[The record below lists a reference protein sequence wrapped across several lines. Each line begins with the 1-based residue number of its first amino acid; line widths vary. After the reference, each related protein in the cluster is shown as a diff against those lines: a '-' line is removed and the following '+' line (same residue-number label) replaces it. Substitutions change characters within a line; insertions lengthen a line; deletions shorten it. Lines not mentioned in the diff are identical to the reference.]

1 MLAFS
6 LSPFLSHCTR
16 QFGDYNCST
25 LLVQLVKVNKWDGSA
40 VKHALDDAVKTC
52 LLGDRPQLKEQFG
65 LVNTRLVLCAL
76 AVGVAIMAHAW
87 DYTHPFPASRPV
99 LLISVLTYFALMG
112 VLTLHTTFR
121 EKGTFAVAVQKES
134 GGKSQRIWEASSDM
148 KKYDDK
154 YLLTLLVRDAR
165 GQREQTS
172 TKSCAA
178 FIDSNGI
185 IMEHLVAN
193 EVNRLYN
200 SLAAE
205 KKEK

>member
-1 MLAFS
+1 MSKKEDKAQ
-6 LSPFLSHCTR
+6 PAEE
-16 QFGDYNCST
+16 
-25 LLVQLVKVNKWDGSA
+25 LVKVNKWDGSA

-65 LVNTRLVLCAL
+65 LVNTRLLLCAL

-87 DYTHPFPASRPV
+87 DFTHPFPQSRPV
-99 LLISVLTYFALMG
+99 LLFSALAYFALMG

-121 EKGTFAVAVQKES
+121 EKGTFAVAVQKEAG
-134 GGKSQRIWEASSDM
+134 GGKTNRTWEASSDM

-154 YLLTLLVRDAR
+154 YMLTLCVRNGR

-178 FIDSNGI
+178 FIDGNGI
-185 IMEHLVAN
+185 ILDHLVAN

-200 SLAAE
+200 LLAAE
-205 KKEK
+205 KKNK

>member
-1 MLAFS
+1 
-6 LSPFLSHCTR
+6 
-16 QFGDYNCST
+16 
-25 LLVQLVKVNKWDGSA
+25 QLVKVNKWDSSA

-87 DYTHPFPASRPV
+87 DFTHPFPQSRPV
-99 LLISVLTYFALMG
+99 LLFSVLAYFALMG

-121 EKGTFAVAVQKES
+121 EKGTFAVAVQRDAAS
-134 GGKSQRIWEASSDM
+134 KSRIWEASSDM

-154 YLLTLLVRDAR
+154 YLLTLSVRDGR

-172 TKSCAA
+172 SKSCAA

-185 IMEHLVAN
+185 VLDHLVAN
-193 EVNRLYN
+193 EVNRLFN

-205 KKEK
+205 KKD

>member
-1 MLAFS
+1 MTKKEDKSQPAEE
-6 LSPFLSHCTR
+6 
-16 QFGDYNCST
+16 
-25 LLVQLVKVNKWDGSA
+25 LVKVNKWDGSA

-87 DYTHPFPASRPV
+87 DFTHPFPQSRPV
-99 LLISVLTYFALMG
+99 LLFSVLAYFALMG

-121 EKGTFAVAVQKES
+121 EKGTFVVALQKDA
-134 GGKSQRIWEASSDM
+134 GAKLPRIWEASSDM

-154 YLLTLLVRDAR
+154 YLLTLSVKDGR
-165 GQREQTS
+165 GQREQIS
-172 TKSCAA
+172 SKSCAA

-185 IMEHLVAN
+185 ILDNLVAN

>member
-1 MLAFS
+1 MAKKDDK
-6 LSPFLSHCTR
+6 T
-16 QFGDYNCST
+16 QAADE
-25 LLVQLVKVNKWDGSA
+25 LVKVNKWDGSA

-87 DYTHPFPASRPV
+87 DFTHPFPQSKPV
-99 LLISVLTYFALMG
+99 LLFSVLAYFALMG

-121 EKGTFAVAVQKES
+121 EKGTFVVAVQKDAGTKAS
-134 GGKSQRIWEASSDM
+134 RTWEASSDM

-154 YLLTLLVRDAR
+154 YMLTLGVRDGR

-172 TKSCAA
+172 IKSCAA
-178 FIDSNGI
+178 FIDANGI
-185 IMEHLVAN
+185 ILDNLVAN

-205 KKEK
+205 KKDK

>member
-1 MLAFS
+1 MAKKDDKAQ
-6 LSPFLSHCTR
+6 PAEE
-16 QFGDYNCST
+16 
-25 LLVQLVKVNKWDGSA
+25 LVKVNKWDGSA

-87 DYTHPFPASRPV
+87 DFTHPFPQSRPV
-99 LLISVLTYFALMG
+99 LLFSVLAYFALMG

-121 EKGTFAVAVQKES
+121 EKGTFAVAVQKDAS
-134 GGKSQRIWEASSDM
+134 NKSRTWEASSDM

-154 YLLTLLVRDAR
+154 YILTLSVRDGR

-172 TKSCAA
+172 SKSCAA

-185 IMEHLVAN
+185 ILEHLVAN
-193 EVNRLYN
+193 EVNRLFN

-205 KKEK
+205 KKDK